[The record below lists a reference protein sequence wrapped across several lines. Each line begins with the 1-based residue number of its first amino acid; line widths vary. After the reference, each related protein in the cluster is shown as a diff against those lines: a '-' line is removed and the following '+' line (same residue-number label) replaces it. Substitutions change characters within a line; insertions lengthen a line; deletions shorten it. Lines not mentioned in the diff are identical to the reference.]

1 MFGSVI
7 YYLYLYIK
15 SPERPFTGR
24 IGGKIFKKHRKDT
37 KNSDIKPTLPFTEFN
52 FLQSYRDSFAKNELR
67 RIHSQLPLKEL
78 AVACTSRSHKSKR
91 GKKPLF
97 SCEGE
102 IALMFLK
109 SYTALS
115 DDGLIEMLNGSI
127 HMQMFCDAL
136 IDPSCP
142 IRDGK
147 IVSAI
152 RNRLA
157 HLLDIDYLVFWQGS
171 QASHCQHRSSL
182 PPSHCQGQEK
192 QACGVWGKGQQHT
205 G

>member
-1 MFGSVI
+1 M
-7 YYLYLYIK
+7 
-15 SPERPFTGR
+15 
-24 IGGKIFKKHRKDT
+24 KIQKI
-37 KNSDIKPTLPFTEFN
+37 SDITPTLPFTEFD
-52 FLQSYRDSFAKNELR
+52 FLQSYRESFAQSELG

-78 AVACTSRSHKSKR
+78 AAACTSHSHKSKR

-109 SYTALS
+109 SYTGLS

-171 QASHCQHRSSL
+171 QASHCQHRPSL

-205 G
+205 S